1 MFEIAV
7 TTPSPEGLTSAWMD
21 TSPFMQQTGSMG
33 APVAG
38 HGLGRKDDQPIE
50 QVVSFVSRLMGPAAL
65 LGSIGV
71 GLALIL

>member
-7 TTPSPEGLTSAWMD
+7 TTPSPENLNSAWMD
-21 TSPFMQQTGSMG
+21 TAPLAQQTGSIGDCG
-33 APVAG
+33 ASY
-38 HGLGRKDDQPIE
+38 GLGRKDDQPIE